1 MSLACVTPLLKT
13 LTALSTSFSPMVTMI
28 NKADLKKVLM
38 INKAD
43 LKKVFFSLHRLV
55 FLPCYFYRL

>member
-28 NKADLKKVLM
+28 NKADLKKV
-38 INKAD
+38 
-43 LKKVFFSLHRLV
+43 FFSLHRLV